1 MYRHLILLALTG
13 LALTCCKPTERT
25 AVTKIEDAEK
35 EASDKATATAE
46 YATAPETEVKEPV
59 AEQTPAAADST
70 PTPQPEPQPE
80 QQPEPQTE
88 PQPEAQPTEQPAAQS
103 QDTEEVTTAA
113 PAVADASSSLL
124 SIALTVQD
132 YNRLMPW
139 EKKNASSSRLNGV
152 YLGNGRVLT
161 LADSL
166 PIANYVEI
174 SLPDSSR
181 TVPARVLRYDSDLNL
196 GLLVVDSPEDATI
209 FENRTA
215 LELGSALD
223 RTDKAQLCCT
233 LNGTQ
238 PVAID
243 LQGEIGTTD
252 RGLPRLQMRA
262 DQAVPGNYG
271 HGAPVVADGK
281 LVGISAGYH
290 SSARQLKVINAELI
304 YRFLNAAEE
313 TRQGVPMMGVNM
325 VELTDSVFRRYLKLS
340 DDRSGVYLSEVHP
353 TGAAAAAGL
362 KKGDVLTSVEGLKI
376 DNRGRCE
383 LPGYGMIDVG
393 VVVRYLKPLGQTLA
407 LTYCRDGQEFEATLP
422 LNRDAEEKALIRT
435 EAPGAAPRYLVWGGL
450 VFQPLTS
457 NYLEALRAEAKALPT
472 EFVKIQAEAEELQK
486 RGMKELTALTIVVPT
501 KATLGYDTCNF
512 AVVEKVNG
520 AEPLSFEEF
529 VTMLTKPTE
538 SGLVEI
544 SINKPPYRIYMDH
557 AAAAAANDE
566 LRRAGIVRLQRLS
579 DTEE

>member
-1 MYRHLILLALTG
+1 MYRHLILIALTG
-13 LALTCCKPTERT
+13 LALTCCKPTVRT
-25 AVTKIEDAEK
+25 AVTKIEK
-35 EASDKATATAE
+35 SDKDAPDKVTESAE
-46 YATAPETEVKEPV
+46 YANAPETAVTAPV
-59 AEQTPAAADST
+59 ADPQPATADAAPAAQPAQLPDAQ
-70 PTPQPEPQPE
+70 PTDTVDAPAEPQPV
-80 QQPEPQTE
+80 QADTPQT
-88 PQPEAQPTEQPAAQS
+88 PL
-103 QDTEEVTTAA
+103 
-113 PAVADASSSLL
+113 AVDDASASLL
-124 SIALTVQD
+124 SVALTVQG
-132 YNRLMPW
+132 YNLLMPW

-161 LADSL
+161 LADAL
-166 PIANYVEI
+166 PLANYVEI

-181 TVPARVLRYDSDLNL
+181 TVPARVLRYDADLNL
-196 GLLVVDSPEDATI
+196 GLLVVDSAEDATI
-209 FENRTA
+209 FEQRKA
-215 LELGSALD
+215 VELGQPLD
-223 RTDKAQLCCT
+223 RTGTAQLWCT

-281 LVGISAGYH
+281 LVGISAGYN

-304 YRFLNAAEE
+304 NRFLNAAEE
-313 TRQGVPMMGVNM
+313 ARQGVPMMGVNM
-325 VELTDSVFRRYLKLS
+325 VELTDPVFRRYLKLS
-340 DDRSGVYLSEVHP
+340 DNRTGVYLSEVQP
-353 TGAAAAAGL
+353 AGAAAAAGL
-362 KKGDVLTSVEGLKI
+362 QKGDVLTSVEGIKI

-393 VVVRYLKPLGQTLA
+393 VVVRYLKPLGETLK
-407 LTYCRDGQEFEATLP
+407 LTYCRDGQEYEAALP
-422 LNRDAEEKALIRT
+422 LNRDAAEKALIRT
-435 EAPGAAPRYLVWGGL
+435 EEPGVAPRYLVWGGL
-450 VFQPLTS
+450 VFQPLTT

-472 EFVKIQAEAEELQK
+472 EFVRIQKQEEELQK
-486 RGMKELTALTIVVPT
+486 RGFKELTALTIVVPT

-512 AVVEKVNG
+512 AMVEKVNG
-520 AEPLSFEEF
+520 QEPHSFEEF
-529 VTMLTKPTE
+529 VAMLTKPTE

-579 DTEE
+579 ASEE